1 MTQKRVFIS
10 FDFDN
15 DKKLRGSLIA
25 QARDP
30 KSPFNI
36 IDSSVQEPFDEKWRA
51 QVRERIRKSNL
62 VIVICG
68 RHTHQAKGVEA
79 EVSITRELNKPYVL
93 LAGHRKGKCQKPA
106 NALKTDVMHKWKWKK
121 LRELIATCG

>member
-25 QARDP
+25 QARDL
-30 KSPFNI
+30 KLPFNLV
-36 IDSSVQEPFDEKWRA
+36 DSSVQEPFDEKWRA

-68 RHTHQAKGVEA
+68 RHTRQAKGVEA
-79 EVSITRELNKPYVL
+79 EISITRELNKPYFL
-93 LAGHRKGKCQKPA
+93 LAGHPKVKCQKPA
-106 NALKTDVMHKWKWKK
+106 NALKTDVIHKWRWKI
-121 LRELIATCG
+121 LRELIANCG

>member
-1 MTQKRVFIS
+1 MTQKRAFIS

-15 DKKLRGSLIA
+15 DKQLRGSLIA

-30 KSPFNI
+30 ESPFNLV
-36 IDSSVQEPFDEKWRA
+36 DRSVHEPFSEKWRA
-51 QVRERIRKSNL
+51 QIRGIIQKSDL

-79 EVSITRELNKPYVL
+79 EVSITRELNKPYFL
-93 LAGHRKGKCQKPA
+93 LTGYRKWKCQKPA
-106 NALKTDVMHKWKWKK
+106 NALKTDVIHRWKWKT
-121 LRELIATCG
+121 LRELIANCG

>member
-15 DKKLRGSLIA
+15 DKQLRGSLIA
-25 QARDP
+25 QARDL
-30 KSPFNI
+30 KLPFNLV
-36 IDSSVQEPFDEKWRA
+36 DSSVQEPFDEKWRA

-79 EVSITRELNKPYVL
+79 EVSITRELNKPYFL
-93 LAGHRKGKCQKPA
+93 LTGYRKWKCQKPA
-106 NALKTDVMHKWKWKK
+106 NALKSDVMHKWRWET
-121 LRELIATCG
+121 LRELIANCG